1 MYKTP
6 DVFRTQIVVD
16 AGHGLYIFD
25 DESAIGKTRLYH
37 ELKDLQAAG
46 EPVCA
51 IRYDDGVP
59 IQELRRWTQ
68 EHEMK
73 VVMVDRYDMYQS
85 QELDNLLKSLYR
97 KMSVLLD
104 CKRGTAIS
112 CKDETVFMTMEL
124 NRIEVRAY

>member
-6 DVFRTQIVVD
+6 DIYRTQIVVD
-16 AGHGLYIFD
+16 AGLGIYIFD

-37 ELKDLQAAG
+37 ELKSLQTAG

-59 IQELRRWTQ
+59 IQELERWTD
-68 EHEMK
+68 EREMK
-73 VVMVDRYDMYQS
+73 VVMVDRYDMYNNK
-85 QELDNLLKSLYR
+85 ELDNLLEILCQ

-104 CKRGTAIS
+104 CKRGTAINYD
-112 CKDETVFMTMEL
+112 DETVFMTMEV

>member
-16 AGHGLYIFD
+16 AEVGLYIFD

-59 IQELRRWTQ
+59 IQELKRWT
-68 EHEMK
+68 EKHEMK
-73 VVMVDRYDMYQS
+73 VIMVDRYDMYQS
-85 QELDNLLKSLYR
+85 EELDSLLRNLCKET
-97 KMSVLLD
+97 SVLLD

-112 CKDETVFMTMEL
+112 CDDETAFMTMER
-124 NRIEVRAY
+124 NRIEVRVY

>member
-6 DVFRTQIVVD
+6 DIFRTQILID
-16 AGHGLYIFD
+16 AKQGLYIFD

-37 ELKDLQAAG
+37 ELKSLQAAG

-51 IRYDDGVP
+51 VRYDDGVP
-59 IQELRRWTQ
+59 IQELRRWTD
-68 EHEMK
+68 EREIK

-85 QELDNLLKSLYR
+85 RELDMLLGQLCQKLT
-97 KMSVLLD
+97 VLLD
-104 CKRGTAIS
+104 CKRGTAIK
-112 CKDETVFMTMEL
+112 CEDETVFMSMGQ